1 MFYKTGPNKAKA
13 KAKAKAYTRTRNAM
27 AKKIN
32 EKRQK
37 TNAK

>member
-1 MFYKTGPNKAKA
+1 MFYKTGPNKA